1 MIKQIEFFARAR
13 GGGVWGGEVPQDQ
26 GGICGQ
32 DHQVKELAEH
42 KLMPMAWHCKEIPH
56 TEGVLRD
63 IYQTARKPS

>member
-1 MIKQIEFFARAR
+1 MVVS
-13 GGGVWGGEVPQDQ
+13 GVPQAQ